1 MSRRHAASFLTT
13 CSRRKVVFFPKKCFT
28 ESLSHII
35 SFDFDIFI
43 CCKGSYRHEVLLPT
57 NQNYNKIYAILN
69 FFKDENIRCFESFG

>member
-1 MSRRHAASFLTT
+1 MQPAFWRLVVVEKLRFFLKNVLL
-13 CSRRKVVFFPKKCFT
+13 KV
-28 ESLSHII
+28 SHII

>member
-1 MSRRHAASFLTT
+1 MQPAFWRLVVVEKLCFFL
-13 CSRRKVVFFPKKCFT
+13 KNVFT

>member
-1 MSRRHAASFLTT
+1 MQSAFWRLVVVEKLRFFLKNVLL
-13 CSRRKVVFFPKKCFT
+13 KV
-28 ESLSHII
+28 SHII

-69 FFKDENIRCFESFG
+69 FLKDENVRYFESFG